1 MLRETALLL
10 LSLGAAPAL
19 AQPVAKPASIEE
31 ARGEIR
37 DLFASTTTSAHV
49 PGAVVGFVKDGKLV
63 LAESFGV
70 KDPQAGG
77 QPVDPDTRFRIASMS
92 KVFTALAILKLRDE
106 GKLSLDAPASR
117 YVPEM
122 AKWKLPTKDSPAI
135 RVGDLLRH
143 SAGFVE
149 DNPWGDRQQVLS
161 DAAFGALISKGMD
174 FATVPGSHFEYS
186 NYGFALLGRIVT
198 NVSGQRYQDYI
209 REKIMLP
216 LGMTSTSYDI
226 MTDPPGSRAIGYRW
240 QDEKWMREP
249 DMIDGAFGAMGGVET
264 TAQDYAKWIAFL
276 LSAWPAS
283 DAPET
288 GPARR
293 ASVRELVGWG
303 TPAGGA
309 DRPGF
314 GGTPCRVASAYGM
327 GLYSTDDCEL
337 GRVIRHTGGY
347 PGYGSA
353 MALIPEAGIG
363 MFTFNS
369 RTYFSN
375 SATVTQALLRLRRV
389 GLIPDRP
396 LPVSPGL
403 ASAYG
408 FAKDVWQK
416 AVFASVPLAMNIPL
430 DQDLDRR
437 SAVIAALKDKLG
449 ACDMTSAIIPI
460 SAMEGRFEWTCA
472 HGTLQGRVQRAPT
485 SQMLLQRL
493 DFVEKPIP
501 AG

>member
-1 MLRETALLL
+1 MLRKKALLL
-10 LSLGAAPAL
+10 IALGAAPVL
-19 AQPVAKPASIEE
+19 AQPAAKPTSIEQ

-37 DLFASTTTSAHV
+37 EMFATSTAAAHV
-49 PGAVVGFVKDGKLV
+49 PGTVVGIVKDGKLV
-63 LAESFGV
+63 LVESLGV
-70 KDPQAGG
+70 RDPVGDAK
-77 QPVDPDTRFRIASMS
+77 PIDPDTRFRIASMS
-92 KVFTALAILKLRDE
+92 KAFTALAILKLRDE
-106 GKLSLDAPASR
+106 GKLSLDAPAAR

-122 AKWKLPTKDSPAI
+122 AKWKMPAKDSPQI

-161 DAAFGALISKGMD
+161 DAAYGALIAKGMD
-174 FATVPGSHFEYS
+174 FANAPNSHFEYS
-186 NYGFALLGRIVT
+186 NYGFALLGRIIT
-198 NVSGQRYQDYI
+198 RVSGQRYQDYI
-209 REKIMLP
+209 RQKIMLP
-216 LGMTSTSYDI
+216 LGMTSTTYDI

-240 QDEKWMREP
+240 QDEKWLREP
-249 DMIDGAFGAMGGVET
+249 DMKDGAFGAMGGVET
-264 TAQDYAKWIAFL
+264 TARDYAKWIGFL

-293 ASVRELVGWG
+293 ASVRELVAWG

-314 GGTPCRVASAYGM
+314 GGAPCRVASAYGM

-353 MALIPEAGIG
+353 MALMPEAGVG

-375 SATVTQALLRLRRV
+375 SATVTQALLRLRRA
-389 GLIPDRP
+389 GLVPDRP
-396 LPVSPGL
+396 IPVSTGL
-403 ASAYG
+403 ASAYA
-408 FAKDVWQK
+408 FAKDAWQK
-416 AVFASVPLAMNIPL
+416 AAFEGVPLAMNIPL

-437 SAVIAALKDKLG
+437 RAAIATLKDKLG
-449 ACDMTSAIIPI
+449 ACDMTSAIVPV

-472 HGTLQGRVQRAPT
+472 RGILQGRVQRAPT
-485 SQMLLQRL
+485 AQLLLQRL
-493 DFVEKPIP
+493 DFTEKPSS
-501 AG
+501 